1 MIIQPHTEVRSAST
15 THLRELLRLL
25 RTSERTHHH
34 LDWQNTAGWL
44 QQHPCHV
51 AFADSIPIGMLS
63 IPVETASAAWLRLA
77 TVRDD
82 EPDTSTMT
90 PLWTTAREELQQQGV
105 TRAVALT
112 ANVWPERL
120 IPPWGF
126 VPCGHVVVLRREQ
139 APPPPIAKT
148 AALIRAATHT
158 DLEAVFRIDQAA
170 FGPMWRYSLRMLDM
184 AVQQANYATVA
195 YQDNDIVGY
204 LLATKANGK
213 MFLAR
218 LVVTPEFQDRGIG
231 RTLTLD
237 MLHHF
242 SRGHTPMVEVNTQ
255 ESNVASIALYQA
267 LDFELTG
274 EKAQVWQC
282 QIN

>member
-1 MIIQPHTEVRSAST
+1 
-15 THLRELLRLL
+15 
-25 RTSERTHHH
+25 
-34 LDWQNTAGWL
+34 
-44 QQHPCHV
+44 
-51 AFADSIPIGMLS
+51 MLS